1 MQRRSPFWLFLFLAS
16 AATAQAADDWPTFR
30 HDIGR
35 SGSTS
40 SSLELPLSLHWLV
53 APAAQP
59 QPAWPAPASGNIY
72 ANLSVLHPSET
83 ADRVPHV
90 VIAGDRCWYAS
101 SATDTVYCRLLT
113 TGELLWA
120 YSAGAPVRLPPSVAD
135 DRVYVAA
142 DDGLVH
148 CLTAKTGETIW
159 QTRIGPEDRWLP
171 GNSRLISR
179 WPVRSGPLIKDGRV
193 YVAAGVFPGDGAFL
207 ACLDAKSGKVVWQ
220 NVIDIVASGPM
231 LANDERLFVQ
241 SLRSQPNA
249 FELAGGKRLGP
260 VAGGGSLAAVW
271 KSQLISG
278 PNEIGKVTGV
288 DNAILGALP
297 DKHQFQFTTRGAEL
311 FAASQQV
318 VVAVDSERRVRWKKP
333 RKSARSLIAAGD
345 LLIAGG
351 DGEVTAYRIT
361 DGEQAWQNAI
371 KGSALGLSVAG
382 GHLLVS
388 TDQGDVYCFAS
399 ALLAS
404 GGPTPPVLPSPST
417 KGQVKA
423 PADAVL
429 HVHFDGPIPL
439 TPPSP
444 ISPPTRLLVQELA
457 KTGHVTAGYALLIDP
472 PHHDLL
478 FALAQQSSLQL
489 VATYHD
495 PQNVLEARSALR
507 RAGLIGERA
516 TAIAQP
522 ESWSGLPAQAFNLIV
537 AFPDLKR
544 GESPVAV
551 WNELLQ
557 PYNGTLVVVASRGAE
572 PIAKPEQGRAS
583 VATVHDLALHVL
595 RARPAAG
602 LGEWSH
608 PYADPGNTACSQ
620 DAVVKGPFEI
630 QWFGPPG
637 PQHMVD
643 RHNRTSPPLFRGG
656 RLFIPGMDRLTAVD
670 AYNGTVLWEQ
680 KLPGATRLAVSRNTG
695 HIVAGPEH
703 VYVAREGECVVLAA
717 ATGKVV
723 RTLKIPEQATKLPE
737 PAAGDKEW
745 GYLALSDDV
754 LLGSVSTSEQVRRKL
769 TQQSWEQGYMDHQPL
784 VVSEMLF
791 ARRPVS
797 DSKLWEYRPRGAII
811 NTALAAG
818 NGHIYFVES
827 ADPETLKNNKGRVQ
841 LAKLLGQGAHLVA
854 LRTDTGRESWRQPLR
869 LEARHILFLTL
880 TGKKLVLSGSRN
892 DGAALVSDLVAHD
905 ANSGRELWTLSQ
917 PTGLKIGGS
926 HGEQDQ
932 HPLVVGDTLFYK
944 TYSCDLAT
952 GKLKKGWRLP
962 LVGCGA
968 LSASLHST
976 FYRAGSACYADLG
989 DSRNRELTGV
999 TRPGCWLNMLPAGGL
1014 VLAPESSAGCTC
1026 AQYSVQTSLALRP
1039 LAGPAPEVLAGFEKG
1054 KLEALAGDI
1063 EFVGR
1068 LRVALKAS
1076 DPEAKI
1082 RYSLDGSWP
1091 SPKAPLFDQPLL
1103 VDRAATLFARTYRG
1117 DQPGGITRRNLRCV
1131 EVPRL
1136 ISLTTT
1142 IVTSAKIEFA
1152 RYPGEAVIR
1161 YELDGRSP
1169 TAQSP
1174 VYEKPVEV
1182 TAACQLRAAYFA
1194 GGDKL
1199 GADLAVEFRKVPGRQ
1214 PDRPQSVQPGL
1225 NYEYFEVDGLKQLPD
1240 MDKLKPVR
1248 AGVIDRLTIPTAH
1261 RSDSFAVRYRGY
1273 LEVPADGVYSF
1284 RLISDDGSELRIGD
1298 EVLISHDGMHDAR
1311 SEQRAMVPLAAG
1323 KHRIE
1328 VRYFDGSDKEVLLLR
1343 YGKPGADRNELPA
1356 AALWHE

>member
-1 MQRRSPFWLFLFLAS
+1 MPRCSPFWLLLILATV
-16 AATAQAADDWPTFR
+16 ATAEGADDWPTFR
-30 HDIGR
+30 HDVGR
-35 SGSTS
+35 SGSTTS
-40 SSLELPLSLHWLV
+40 ALQLPLQLQWHV
-53 APAAQP
+53 TPAAPP
-59 QPAWPAPASGNIY
+59 QPAWPAPAAANIY
-72 ANLSVLHPSET
+72 AKLSVLHPSET
-83 ADRVPHV
+83 ADRAPHV
-90 VIAGDRCWYAS
+90 VIVGDRCWYAS
-101 SATDTVYCRLLT
+101 SATDTVYCRKLT

-120 YSAGAPVRLPPSVAD
+120 YTAGAPVRLPPSVAD
-135 DRVYVAA
+135 DRVYIAA
-142 DDGLVH
+142 DDGWVH
-148 CLTAKTGETIW
+148 CLTASTGKIVW

-179 WPVRSGPLIKDGRV
+179 WPVRCGPLTKDGQV

-207 ACLDAKSGKVVWQ
+207 SCLDAKSGKVVWRQ
-220 NVIDIVASGPM
+220 TTDIVASGPM
-231 LANDERLFVQ
+231 LASHDRLFVQ
-241 SLRSQPNA
+241 ALRSQPNA
-249 FELAGGKRLGP
+249 FELANGKRIGP

-271 KSQLISG
+271 KSQLVSG
-278 PNEIGKVTGV
+278 PNEIGKITGI
-288 DNAILGALP
+288 DNAVLGVLP

-311 FAASQQV
+311 YAASQQV
-318 VVAVDSERRVRWKKP
+318 IVAVDSERRVRWKKP
-333 RKSARSLIAAGD
+333 RKSTRSLIAAAEV
-345 LLIAGG
+345 LVAGG
-351 DGEVTAYRIT
+351 DGEVAAYRMA
-361 DGEQAWQNAI
+361 DGKQVWQEKI
-371 KGSALGLSVAG
+371 EGSVLGLSVAG
-382 GHLLVS
+382 GRLLVS
-388 TDQGDVYCFAS
+388 TDLGGVYCYAS
-399 ALLAS
+399 A
-404 GGPTPPVLPSPST
+404 PTPSGEPKSPVDS
-417 KGQVKA
+417 V
-423 PADAVL
+423 
-429 HVHFDGPIPL
+429 VHIQFDGPIPL

-444 ISPPTRLLVQELA
+444 ISPPTRLLHQELD
-457 KTGHVTAGYALLIDP
+457 KIGYPMAGYALLIEP
-472 PHHDLL
+472 PQHDLL
-478 FALAQQSSLQL
+478 FALAQQSSLQI
-489 VATYHD
+489 VAVYRDT
-495 PQNVLEARSALR
+495 QKVREARSALR
-507 RAGLIGERA
+507 GAGLIGTRA
-516 TAIAQP
+516 TAIEQP
-522 ESWSGLPAQAFNLIV
+522 ATWSGLPAQAFNLIV
-537 AFPDLKR
+537 AFPDPKR
-544 GESPVAV
+544 EEPPVAA

-557 PYNGTLVVVASRGAE
+557 PFNGTLVVVASRKAV
-572 PIAKPEQGRAS
+572 PIAKEEQALAS
-583 VATVHDLALHVL
+583 VVTIQDWVLHLL

-703 VYVAREGECVVLAA
+703 VYVAREGECVMLSA
-717 ATGKVV
+717 ATGQAV
-723 RTLKIPEQATKLPE
+723 RTLKIPEAAATLPE

-754 LLGSVSTSEQVRRKL
+754 LLGSVSTSDQARRKL

-791 ARRPVS
+791 ARRPIS
-797 DSKLWEYRPRGAII
+797 DSKLWEYRPQGAII

-818 NGHIYFVES
+818 NGHVYFVES
-827 ADPETLKNNKGRVQ
+827 ADPETLKSNKGRVQ
-841 LAKLLGQGAHLVA
+841 LAKLLGKGAHLVA
-854 LRTDTGRESWRQPLR
+854 LRTDTGRESWRQPLS
-869 LEARHILFLTL
+869 LEARHILFLSL

-905 ANSGRELWTLSQ
+905 ADSGRELWKLSQ

-944 TYSCDLAT
+944 TFSCDLAT
-952 GKLKKGWRLP
+952 GKLKKDWRLP
-962 LVGCGA
+962 MVGCGA

-989 DSRNRELTGV
+989 DSQNRELTGV

-1014 VLAPESSAGCTC
+1014 VLAPESSSGCTC

-1039 LAGPAPEVLAGFEKG
+1039 LAGPAPDVLAGFEKG
-1054 KLEALAGDI
+1054 KLKALSGDI

-1068 LRVALKAS
+1068 LRVALKAP
-1076 DPEAKI
+1076 DPETKI
-1082 RYSLDGSWP
+1082 RYSLDGTWP
-1091 SPKAPLFDQPLL
+1091 SSNSPLYEQPLL
-1103 VDRAATLFARTYRG
+1103 VERAATLFARTYRG
-1117 DQPGGITRRNLRCV
+1117 DQPGGITKRNLRCV

-1136 ISLTTT
+1136 TSPTTT
-1142 IVTSAKIEFA
+1142 LVTSAKIQFA

-1182 TAACQLRAAYFA
+1182 TGACQLRAAYFA
-1194 GGDKL
+1194 GSDKL
-1199 GADLAVEFRKVPGRQ
+1199 GDDLAVEFRKVPGRL

-1225 NYEYFEVDGLKQLPD
+1225 AYEYFEVDGLTQLPN
-1240 MDKLKPVR
+1240 MDQLKPVR
-1248 AGVIDRLTIPTAH
+1248 TGVIDRLTVPPVH
-1261 RSDSFAVRYRGY
+1261 RPDSFAVRYRGY
-1273 LEVPADGVYSF
+1273 LEIPADGIYSF
-1284 RLISDDGSELRIGD
+1284 RLMSDDGSELKIGD

-1311 SEQRAMVPLAAG
+1311 SERQATIPLAAG

-1328 VRYFDGSDKEVLLLR
+1328 LRYFDGMDKEVLLLR
-1343 YGKPGADRNELPA
+1343 YGKPGTDRNEIHPTS
-1356 AALWHE
+1356 LWHD